1 MDKISD
7 FEKKMQALSDITEK
21 LEKGELSLS
30 ESMKAFEE
38 GVRLTKECT
47 DMLNSAK
54 QKILKITTDSSG
66 NEKEEDFDSGVTD
79 EL

>member
-1 MDKISD
+1 MEKISD
-7 FEKKMQALSDITEK
+7 FEKKMEALSDITEK

-38 GVRLTKECT
+38 GVSLTKECAE
-47 DMLNSAK
+47 MLNSAK

-66 NEKEEDFDSGVTD
+66 KEREEDFDSGVTD